1 MSKIC
6 LIPARGGS
14 KRIPRKNIKLFHG
27 KPLIAWSIESAIR
40 SDIFDQI
47 YVSTDDN
54 EIANIAKKYGAKI
67 PFLRPSN
74 LSDDYSID
82 KDVRN
87 HFLKWLNEKNLN
99 CKYLCYLYP
108 TAPFISKKT
117 FASCFDLLIKSECY
131 SVKTI
136 TKFNYPVQRALKKDN
151 EDNLTYMWEEFKN
164 HRSQDLNELF
174 HDAGQ
179 CYFFNLQKNE
189 EKGVLGYEL
198 SRFECQDIDTIED
211 FKFAEFLFDYS
222 RKINLL

>member
-74 LSDDYSID
+74 LSDDYSND

>member
-47 YVSTDDN
+47 YVS
-54 EIANIAKKYGAKI
+54 IAKKYGAKI

-74 LSDDYSID
+74 LSDDYSND

-117 FASCFDLLIKSECY
+117 FASCFDLLIKSDCY
-131 SVKTI
+131 QVKTI
-136 TKFNYPVQRALKKDN
+136 SKFNYPAQRALKKDK
-151 EDNLTYMWEEFKN
+151 EDNLSYMWEEFKN

>member
-27 KPLIAWSIESAIR
+27 KPLIAWSIESAIQ

-54 EIANIAKKYGAKI
+54 EIAKIAKEYGAKI
-67 PFLRPSN
+67 PFQRPRN
-74 LSDDYSID
+74 ISDDYSND
-82 KDVRN
+82 NDVRN
-87 HFLKWLNEKNLN
+87 HFLKWLKQENLY

-117 FASCFDLLIKSECY
+117 FKSCLKLLIKSDCY
-131 SVKTI
+131 LVKTI
-136 TKFNYPVQRALKKDN
+136 SKFNYPVQRALKKDK
-151 EDNLTYMWEEFKN
+151 EDNLSYMWEEFKN

-189 EKGVLGYEL
+189 EKGILGYEL

-211 FKFAEFLFDYS
+211 FKFAEFLFGYS
-222 RKINLL
+222 REENLL

>member
-27 KPLIAWSIESAIR
+27 KPLIAWSIENAIK

-47 YVSTDDN
+47 YVSTDDD
-54 EIANIAKKYGAKI
+54 EIAQIAKEYGAKI
-67 PFLRPSN
+67 PFLRPRN
-74 LSDDYSID
+74 ISDDHSND
-82 KDVRN
+82 NDVRN
-87 HFLKWLNEKNLN
+87 HFLKWLKEKNLN
-99 CKYLCYLYP
+99 CKFLCYLYP
-108 TAPFISKKT
+108 TAPFISKNT
-117 FASCFDLLIKSECY
+117 LDSCLKLLIKSDCY

-136 TKFNYPVQRALKKDN
+136 TKFNYPVQRALKKDKEN
-151 EDNLTYMWEEFKN
+151 NVSYMWEEFKN
-164 HRSQDLNELF
+164 YRSQDLNELF

>member
-27 KPLIAWSIESAIR
+27 KPLIAWSIENAIK

-47 YVSTDDN
+47 YVSTDDD
-54 EIANIAKKYGAKI
+54 EIAQIAKEYGAKI
-67 PFLRPSN
+67 PFLRPRN
-74 LSDDYSID
+74 ISDDHSND
-82 KDVRN
+82 DDVRN
-87 HFLKWLNEKNLN
+87 HFLKWSKEKNLN
-99 CKYLCYLYP
+99 CKFLCYLYP
-108 TAPFISKKT
+108 TAPFISKNT
-117 FASCFDLLIKSECY
+117 LDSCLKLLIKSDCY

-136 TKFNYPVQRALKKDN
+136 TKFNYPVQRALKKDKEN
-151 EDNLTYMWEEFKN
+151 NVSYMWEEFKN
-164 HRSQDLNELF
+164 YRSQDLNELF

-189 EKGVLGYEL
+189 EKGILGYEL

-211 FKFAEFLFDYS
+211 FKFAEFLFGYS
-222 RKINLL
+222 REENLL